1 MIELTLF
8 VSGAAL
14 MALELTASRILS
26 PYIGSSI
33 FVWTAII
40 GVILAALSLG
50 YYQGGKLA
58 DKKLNTGL
66 LSNLAFATGLSI
78 LLSFIIKETVLILI
92 VRNIYET
99 RLSSIL
105 ATLFLFALP
114 SFLFGTITPY
124 ATRLKMK
131 SLDKSGEVVG
141 KLYAISTLGSII
153 GTFLTGYVLLGYL
166 GSSKI
171 LLAIATAVIV
181 LSFVLDKKNFFKIKK
196 LIPLVFFCLI
206 IAANPNKKNPNIIF
220 EADSNYQKIYVT
232 DSTVRKT
239 GRPVRFLRTSIL
251 AQSGKYLD
259 SDELLFEYINQLTL
273 IGHFKPNAE
282 KVLFIGGGGYSLP
295 SYLLNKNPKLVA
307 DVVEIDPMV
316 STVAK
321 KYFNVPQ
328 TDRLHSFNIDGRNF
342 INHASEK
349 YDVIVLD
356 AYRDELIMPFE
367 LITIE
372 AVGKYFDLLS
382 DDGILAI
389 NNISSLQ
396 GPKSKFLSAEINT
409 IKTNFAK
416 ILIFQATPERR
427 EDYIQN
433 VLVFA
438 FKKDSGISLTS
449 DDSLYQKLL
458 GNLWEGNLATYPVL
472 TDDFAPI
479 ERYMLAGF

>member
-1 MIELTLF
+1 
-8 VSGAAL
+8 

-78 LLSFIIKETVLILI
+78 LLSFIIKETVLIQI
-92 VRNIYET
+92 VRNVYDP
-99 RLSSIL
+99 RLSSTL

-206 IAANPNKKNPNIIF
+206 IAANPNKKNTNIIF

-232 DSTVRKT
+232 DSIERRT

-295 SYLLNKNPKLVA
+295 SYLLNK
-307 DVVEIDPMV
+307 
-316 STVAK
+316 
-321 KYFNVPQ
+321 
-328 TDRLHSFNIDGRNF
+328 
-342 INHASEK
+342 
-349 YDVIVLD
+349 
-356 AYRDELIMPFE
+356 
-367 LITIE
+367 
-372 AVGKYFDLLS
+372 
-382 DDGILAI
+382 
-389 NNISSLQ
+389 
-396 GPKSKFLSAEINT
+396 
-409 IKTNFAK
+409 
-416 ILIFQATPERR
+416 
-427 EDYIQN
+427 
-433 VLVFA
+433 
-438 FKKDSGISLTS
+438 
-449 DDSLYQKLL
+449 
-458 GNLWEGNLATYPVL
+458 
-472 TDDFAPI
+472 
-479 ERYMLAGF
+479 